1 MGTATRGVTA
11 RCFSFIVSLHSAHSI
26 IDMLVVT
33 LSLTLLVLSALPD
46 VRAEEPKEALP
57 PVSLE
62 LDLGE
67 GLEKTEQLKE
77 RQAACPSGPSGKRCR
92 RLQRQQGQ
100 VELEE
105 RQAACP
111 SGPSGKRCRR
121 LQRQQG
127 QVELEKRQA
136 ACPPGM

>member
-1 MGTATRGVTA
+1 MG
-11 RCFSFIVSLHSAHSI
+11 

-121 LQRQQG
+121 LQG

-136 ACPPGM
+136 ACPPGMKKKKCRSGQL